1 MINRRVFLTGIGCA
15 AAVGSAKPAG
25 PQQIIDTHTHF
36 YDPTRPQGVPWP
48 GKNEPILYQ
57 RTLPDRYLNAVKPL
71 HITGTVVVEASPWLE
86 DNQWVLDVARDNPI
100 IVGVVGHLNP
110 GTPEFKNHV
119 ARFSKYPL
127 FRGFRTG
134 AERILN
140 RLDRPEMIDDLKR
153 MVDADWEL
161 DIGGSSRLFPDLVR
175 LADVVPKLRQVI
187 NHVPYDLPKEQP
199 ARSRAHNA
207 LRELGK
213 RPQVYA
219 KVSGVLRHA
228 NGRVPHDVN
237 FYRSMLDELWEVFGA
252 DRVVYG
258 SNWPVSDLLAPY
270 ATVFRVIS
278 EYVAG
283 KGPEATDKYF
293 SKNSMA
299 AYKWVRR

>member
-15 AAVGSAKPAG
+15 AAVGSATPVR

-36 YDPTRPQGVPWP
+36 YDPMRPQGVPWP

-57 RTLPDRYLNAVKPL
+57 RTLPDRYLKAVKPL

-134 AERILN
+134 AELILN

-187 NHVPYDLPKEQP
+187 NHVPYDPPEEEP
-199 ARSRAHNA
+199 GAAARTAPCAN
-207 LRELGK
+207 
-213 RPQVYA
+213 
-219 KVSGVLRHA
+219 SG
-228 NGRVPHDVN
+228 NGRRCTPR
-237 FYRSMLDELWEVFGA
+237 FRASCGA
-252 DRVVYG
+252 R
-258 SNWPVSDLLAPY
+258 
-270 ATVFRVIS
+270 T
-278 EYVAG
+278 
-283 KGPEATDKYF
+283 
-293 SKNSMA
+293 A
-299 AYKWVRR
+299 ACRTTSTSTARCWMSSGRFLEWIAWSTAAIGR